1 MFLSLEPCD
10 RGRLAINI
18 LDHTTD
24 NKNDIGRLQ
33 LVVTLLKPV
42 NIYQCKF
49 MSESQFRKMAY
60 KSNSFLFTVIS
71 RNTWE
76 IAGYVIVLYGLRCH
90 GGNMPLNS
98 L

>member
-24 NKNDIGRLQ
+24 YIGRLQ

-49 MSESQFRKMAY
+49 MSESKFRKMAY
-60 KSNSFLFTVIS
+60 KSN
-71 RNTWE
+71 
-76 IAGYVIVLYGLRCH
+76 
-90 GGNMPLNS
+90 
-98 L
+98 